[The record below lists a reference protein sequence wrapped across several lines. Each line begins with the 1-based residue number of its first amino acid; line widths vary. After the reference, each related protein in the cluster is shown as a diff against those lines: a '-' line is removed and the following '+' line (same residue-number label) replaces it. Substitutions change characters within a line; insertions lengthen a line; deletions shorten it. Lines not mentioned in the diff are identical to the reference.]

1 MEWYTLGRP
10 QNPFRGG
17 IHPRNFRLTLLSL
30 CLLLV
35 VVVGSLV
42 FAGYAWAKKN
52 ITLVVDGK
60 EITLETRVDTV
71 GDFLKA
77 QGIQLGPR
85 DRVEPD
91 LAAPVTEGMRV
102 VVKRAVPVTVTAG
115 GKTLKLLTAAST
127 VREAL
132 QEAKILPGKE
142 DIVTPGP
149 EEEVR
154 SGMTIRV
161 IRVRQVAKEIVVPV
175 PYSIRREPD
184 PNLLR
189 GQVKVVQA
197 GRQGKEKQRWVLVY
211 HDGREVKRVME
222 ASQVVTPPVD
232 RVVRVGT
239 LQQVSRG
246 GRDIRFNRVIDMVA
260 TAYTYSGN
268 NTASGVPPRYGV
280 VAVDPRVI
288 PLGTRLYVEGYG
300 YATALDVGSSI
311 RGNRIDLFMESAAEA
326 RRWGVRRVN
335 VYVLE

>member
-1 MEWYTLGRP
+1 MEWSTLGRP
-10 QNPFRGG
+10 RNPFRGG

-30 CLLLV
+30 CLFLV

-52 ITLVVDGK
+52 ITLVVDGR
-60 EITLETRVDTV
+60 EITLETRVNTV
-71 GDFLKA
+71 GDLLET
-77 QGIQLGPR
+77 QDIQLGPR

-91 LAAPVTEGMRV
+91 LATPVAEGMRV

-132 QEAKILPGKE
+132 QEADIVPGKE

-149 EEEVR
+149 EEEIR
-154 SGMTIRV
+154 PGMAIRV
-161 IRVRQVAKEIVVPV
+161 IRVRQVAREIMVPL
-175 PYSIRREPD
+175 PYSTRREPD
-184 PNLLR
+184 PNLMR

-211 HDGREVKRVME
+211 HDGQEVKRVME

-246 GRDIRFNRVIDMVA
+246 GRDIRFSRVIDMVA
-260 TAYTYSGN
+260 NAYTYTGN
-268 NTASGVPPRYGV
+268 NTASGVPPRVGV
-280 VAVDPRVI
+280 AAVDPRVI

-311 RGNRIDLFMESAAEA
+311 RGNRVDLFMESAAEA

-335 VYVLE
+335 VYVLD